1 MTYALICPVCSQ
13 SLSVDKTSPA
23 KHKSLSCPQGH
34 LFDYAKQGYVNL
46 LLSQHKKSKH
56 PGDTLEM
63 VQARTHFLDSGFY
76 DCISNFLIKECIDQN
91 LFASLNL
98 NNLNPNNSNP
108 YNPSQIFSYADLAC
122 GEGFYTHKIHQHLQH
137 IISTENAPDGLVVVL
152 ATVLASTG
160 IDISTPAIKAACHR
174 TKEVQWLIASL
185 ARIPL
190 QDNSQDLVTGLFFHF
205 DLDEISRILKPAGSF
220 IMVTTGPNHL
230 IELRE
235 LIYDKV
241 KEEKLKDF
249 SHVNND
255 LQHLKTLELK
265 TSQRLNSS
273 EDILSLLAMTPHYWR
288 CTQDKKHALAAL
300 PELCVTLDVQF
311 DIFIKN
317 NSL

>member
-1 MTYALICPVCSQ
+1 MTYALICPICSQ
-13 SLSVDKTSPA
+13 HLSVDTTSQA

-34 LFDYAKQGYVNL
+34 LFDYAKQGYLNL
-46 LLSQHKKSKH
+46 LLSQYKKSKH

-63 VQARTHFLDSGFY
+63 VQARTHFLNSGFY

-91 LFASLNL
+91 LFVS
-98 NNLNPNNSNP
+98 LNPNK
-108 YNPSQIFSYADLAC
+108 PSQILSYADLAC

-137 IISTENAPDGLVVVL
+137 IISTENAPDGL
-152 ATVLASTG
+152 AAVLASTG

-174 TKEVQWLIASL
+174 TKEVQWLIESL

-235 LIYDKV
+235 LIYDQV

-255 LQHLKTLELK
+255 LQHLKTLVLK

-288 CTQDKKHALAAL
+288 CTKDKKHALAAL

-311 DIFIKN
+311 DIFSRTTHCKIAH
-317 NSL
+317 SAFLTE